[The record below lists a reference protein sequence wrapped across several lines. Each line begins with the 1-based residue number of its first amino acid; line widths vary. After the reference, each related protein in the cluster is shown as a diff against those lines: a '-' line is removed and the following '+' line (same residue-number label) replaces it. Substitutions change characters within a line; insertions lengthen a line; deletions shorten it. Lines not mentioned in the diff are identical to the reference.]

1 MVWCPLDLR
10 SSNRPRMGG
19 SAAPGHPS
27 GQQDLALC
35 PPRLPHL
42 RSELCGCRSQRQRR
56 PTSAP
61 RSPRRCGVSLVT
73 SANVPQ
79 IGAWECQVSGRS
91 GPDSACFCRV
101 TVVTVMRFPGLRRD
115 GEPSTPERA
124 LLLLAPSF
132 CHKVTLLGQQG
143 SCCSLGM
150 FLVIIWWVFL
160 FCFSHS
166 IPDKSLY
173 RHRFCLG
180 TPVGVVACPLH
191 AHRPHGSPS
200 RLGFPFPKTHVTGS
214 LVIVSSAGSRGA
226 R

>member
-1 MVWCPLDLR
+1 MVWCPLDPH

-27 GQQDLALC
+27 GQQDLALR

-150 FLVIIWWVFL
+150 FLVIIWWFFCSAFRTAYLTRACTAIVFVWGPRWVL
-160 FCFSHS
+160 W
-166 IPDKSLY
+166 
-173 RHRFCLG
+173 
-180 TPVGVVACPLH
+180 PVLCTLTDHTAV
-191 AHRPHGSPS
+191 
-200 RLGFPFPKTHVTGS
+200 
-214 LVIVSSAGSRGA
+214 
-226 R
+226 

>member
-1 MVWCPLDLR
+1 MVWCPLDPR

-27 GQQDLALC
+27 GQQNLALR

-124 LLLLAPSF
+124 LLLLASSS
-132 CHKVTLLGQQG
+132 LSQG
-143 SCCSLGM
+143 HFARPAGIMLFTRYVFGNN
-150 FLVIIWWVFL
+150 LVVFL

-214 LVIVSSAGSRGA
+214 LVVVSSAGSRGA